1 MVLLQFHV
9 DYFESLL
16 VEKCKMFPPVHWKIW
31 KTPERNTYALQIIW
45 ETPKSVRKKKQIL
58 HYFSW
63 NSWKM
68 FFLLLNTVPCGC
80 TPFYLA
86 DL

>member
-31 KTPERNTYALQIIW
+31 KTPERNTYAL
-45 ETPKSVRKKKQIL
+45 
-58 HYFSW
+58 
-63 NSWKM
+63 
-68 FFLLLNTVPCGC
+68 
-80 TPFYLA
+80 
-86 DL
+86 